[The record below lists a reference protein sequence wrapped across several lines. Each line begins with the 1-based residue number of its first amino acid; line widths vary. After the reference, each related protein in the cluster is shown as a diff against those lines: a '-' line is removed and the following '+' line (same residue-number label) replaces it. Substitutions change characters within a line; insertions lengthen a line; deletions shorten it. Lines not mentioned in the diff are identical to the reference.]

1 MSADKF
7 RHFCL
12 EAGVEV
18 DESAVKAGSPIN
30 TLRQIKSKK

>member
-7 RHFCL
+7 RQFCL

-18 DESAVKAGSPIN
+18 DESAVKSGAPIN
-30 TLRQIKSKK
+30 TLRQIKNKK